1 MESRNV
7 VLMSPFAGSNGDAD
21 REPICGHS
29 RGGEEGMN

>member
-21 REPICGHS
+21 TES
-29 RGGEEGMN
+29 QFVDTAGEEKKG